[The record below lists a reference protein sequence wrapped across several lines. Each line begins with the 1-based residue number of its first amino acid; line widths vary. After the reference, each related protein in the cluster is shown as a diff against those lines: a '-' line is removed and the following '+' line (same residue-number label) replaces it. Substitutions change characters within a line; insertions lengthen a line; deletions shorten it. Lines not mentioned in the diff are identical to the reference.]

1 MSSIVTATYSQKGI
15 GFAGLFVLFVVIVII
30 ILASQ
35 LDSKYVLI
43 GLLPVLFIV
52 GAFLLL
58 GASMVTLKV
67 PDGLIEELIINTG
80 IIVAVVVVVLLFISH
95 MCARIRP
102 IELFEDKSEDTKLK
116 EAEAEVCKL
125 VTEAYNYIQADIG
138 MAGIDRPELVTEAK
152 QKAMTAASVAGPIL
166 GCPVPTDNE
175 GLQPEERLDRMDRT
189 LDRFVEPELKKG
201 CIKAA
206 ICIADEGFEDPPP
219 QTLDV
224 DQRIKA
230 ILTKAE
236 TIKVQYLDPM
246 KQKQADLQSGKA
258 SDSDKQRGAAA
269 VLSPS

>member
-1 MSSIVTATYSQKGI
+1 MVTAAYSQKGI
-15 GFAGLFVLFVVIVII
+15 GFAGLFVLVFIIVII

-35 LDSKYVLI
+35 LDGNYVLL
-43 GLLPVLFIV
+43 GLLPLFIIV

-80 IIVAVVVVVLLFISH
+80 IIVTVIVVVLLFISH
-95 MCARIRP
+95 VCARIRP
-102 IELFEDKSEDTKLK
+102 IELFEDTSEDGKLK
-116 EAEAEVCKL
+116 NAETEVCKL

-138 MAGIDRPELVTEAK
+138 IAGIDRPELVTEAK
-152 QKAMTAASVAGPIL
+152 QKAMTAASWKGPLL
-166 GCPVPTDNE
+166 GCPVPADNE
-175 GLQPEERLDRMDRT
+175 GLQPEERLNRMDRT
-189 LDRFVEPELKKG
+189 LELFVEPELKKG

-206 ICIADEGFEDPPP
+206 ICLADEGFEDPPV

-269 VLSPS
+269 ALGNN